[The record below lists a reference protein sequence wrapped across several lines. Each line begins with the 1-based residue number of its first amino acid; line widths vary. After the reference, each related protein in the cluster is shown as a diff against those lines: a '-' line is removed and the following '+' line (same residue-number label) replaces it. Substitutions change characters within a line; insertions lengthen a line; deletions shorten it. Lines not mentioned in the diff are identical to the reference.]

1 MSAARPLSRRLAAAC
16 LLLTLA
22 ACGGGGGGGGGGP
35 VAPPPTQPAI
45 VFTSAGTSSPNSVVL
60 ASGAGSNATTLLLEV
75 RAISVTDVY
84 GVAFDLRY
92 PNTLLQFVR
101 ATPGPLLEA
110 GSVQAAV
117 SGEGNLVV
125 GATRLGEVPG
135 ITGSGTLLTLEFT
148 ALTAGDGTFSF
159 SRNSA
164 LDPDARAIP
173 NVTWAAGSVRVIR

>member
-1 MSAARPLSRRLAAAC
+1 M
-16 LLLTLA
+16 
-22 ACGGGGGGGGGGP
+22 
-35 VAPPPTQPAI
+35 
-45 VFTSAGTSSPNSVVL
+45 FTSTGTSSPNSVVL
-60 ASGAGSNATTLLLEV
+60 ASGTGSNATTLFVEV

-84 GVAFDLRY
+84 GLAFDLRY
-92 PNTLLQFVR
+92 PNNILQFVR

-159 SRNSA
+159 SRNAA
-164 LDPDARAIP
+164 LDPDARPIP
-173 NVTWAAGSVRVIR
+173 NVTWAAGTVRVIR

>member
-1 MSAARPLSRRLAAAC
+1 ME
-16 LLLTLA
+16 
-22 ACGGGGGGGGGGP
+22 
-35 VAPPPTQPAI
+35 PPPAQPAI
-45 VFTSAGTSSPNSVVL
+45 VFTAAGTSSPNSVVL

-101 ATPGPLLEA
+101 ATPGSLLEG

-117 SGEGNLVV
+117 ASEGNLVV

-135 ITGSGTLLTLEFT
+135 VTGSGTLVTLEFT

-164 LDPDARAIP
+164 LDPDARSIP

>member
-1 MSAARPLSRRLAAAC
+1 M
-16 LLLTLA
+16 
-22 ACGGGGGGGGGGP
+22 
-35 VAPPPTQPAI
+35 
-45 VFTSAGTSSPNSVVL
+45 FTSTGTSSANSVVL
-60 ASGAGSNATTLLLEV
+60 ASGTGSNATTLFVEV

-92 PNTLLQFVR
+92 PNTILQFVR

-159 SRNSA
+159 SRNAA
-164 LDPDARAIP
+164 LDPDARPLP
-173 NVTWAAGSVRVIR
+173 NVTWAAGTVRVIR